1 MVQNKIFFILFFMI
15 LLIISVQSVQSPKNA
30 TGEYRKYRG
39 VGNREDAR
47 KGEDAGH
54 VAHEKRRY
62 KRKSFIKR
70 REFINQLNV

>member
-15 LLIISVQSVQSPKNA
+15 LLIISVQSVQSPKNS
-30 TGEYRKYRG
+30 TGEYRG

-54 VAHEKRRY
+54 VAHEKRKY
-62 KRKSFIKR
+62 KRKSFIKK